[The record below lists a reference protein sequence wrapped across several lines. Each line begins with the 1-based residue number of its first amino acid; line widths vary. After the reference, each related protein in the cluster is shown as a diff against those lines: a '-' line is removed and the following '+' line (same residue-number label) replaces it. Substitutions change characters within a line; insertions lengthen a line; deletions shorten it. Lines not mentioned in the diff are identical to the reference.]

1 MSNLVIYA
9 SLLALGTFV
18 SSISQVLLK
27 QASQKNYS
35 SRIKEYLNIRV
46 IFAYFLFF
54 TTTILCILAY
64 KVVPLSFG
72 PVIESSSYIYV
83 TIFGIIIFKEKI
95 NKQKIMALIIIFI
108 GILIYSMGL

>member
-1 MSNLVIYA
+1 MNNMVIYA
-9 SLLALGTFV
+9 SLIALGTFI
-18 SSISQVLLK
+18 SSVSQVLLK
-27 QASQKNYS
+27 KASQKKYS

-54 TTTILCILAY
+54 TTTILCIFAY

-83 TIFGIIIFKEKI
+83 TIFGVLLFKEEI
-95 NKQKIMALIIIFI
+95 NRQKVFALIIIFI